1 MAKIGQKEYEFF
13 SDKDF
18 LYWPRPPPPLLT
30 ESKKKQFFMPPLN
43 MKVSCIQNPSL
54 CMGCCSTIGTSQ
66 LYLYL
71 SLYLEPVII
80 QRVPGGGLHP
90 LPPVDQVSSPEIGG
104 NVSLHLARASHNLT
118 HCVLEAKV
126 IVSITGWSVG
136 CSSSVAGGSKPL
148 VTAPS
153 STDVCYRFGRLTRG
167 KASVEI
173 MMLVVRN

>member
-1 MAKIGQKEYEFF
+1 MFF
-13 SDKDF
+13 C
-18 LYWPRPPPPLLT
+18 LYLYLYIYQR
-30 ESKKKQFFMPPLN
+30 PLN
-43 MKVSCIQNPSL
+43 IKVSCIQNPSL

-66 LYLYL
+66 LYLYLYL

-104 NVSLHLARASHNLT
+104 NVSLHLARTSHNLT
-118 HCVLEAKV
+118 HCVFEAKV
-126 IVSITGWSVG
+126 IVSITGRSVG
-136 CSSSVAGGSKPL
+136 CSSSAAGGSKPL

-173 MMLVVRN
+173 MMLFVSN